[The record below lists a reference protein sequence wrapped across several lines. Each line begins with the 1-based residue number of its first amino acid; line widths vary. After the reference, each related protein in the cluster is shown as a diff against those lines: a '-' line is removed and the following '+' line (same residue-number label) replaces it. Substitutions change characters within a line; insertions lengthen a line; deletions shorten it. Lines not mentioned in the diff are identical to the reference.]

1 KKKTVRHT
9 PGPLP
14 LDALRVL
21 FDSSPEAQYLERMRR
36 LQGEPLVDN
45 DTAAERQLTIRST
58 QAFQPASSL
67 DHFPLMDLPP
77 ELRKMV
83 LQFTLQDG
91 ETIGIRSKKPSSVDR
106 EPRSPIRFPRTTPA
120 CTGLRWNSLAAR
132 WTRIPSSD
140 IPSLMRVSK
149 QIREESAPIV
159 YGEHAFH
166 FRWMDDCHLF
176 LCCIGEEMRSYLRRL
191 YIDDFRQ
198 AYAKYVSH
206 LLTDARDLQ
215 SLEFGPH
222 AVLRLVRSVCV
233 AGEYMALAWITQAV
247 RPLLLSMQAKLEADP
262 QRRTTEPTR
271 LIRFQKRSRC
281 ENCARGL
288 ERSEC
293 TQKRK
298 GVFDGMRSTCV
309 EEEESVRLVE
319 LIVKVAVLQIMREIA
334 VVVDAD

>member
-1 KKKTVRHT
+1 
-9 PGPLP
+9 
-14 LDALRVL
+14 
-21 FDSSPEAQYLERMRR
+21 
-36 LQGEPLVDN
+36 
-45 DTAAERQLTIRST
+45 
-58 QAFQPASSL
+58 
-67 DHFPLMDLPP
+67 MDLPP

-120 CTGLRWNSLAAR
+120 YSGLRWNSIATR

-159 YGEHAFH
+159 YGEHVFH

-176 LCCIGEEMRSYLRRL
+176 LCCIGEEMRSCLRRL
-191 YIDDFRQ
+191 YLDDFRP
-198 AYAKYVSH
+198 AYATYVFP

-222 AVLRLVRSVCV
+222 AVLRLVRSVLV
-233 AGEYMALAWITQAV
+233 TGEYMVIAWITQAV

-262 QRRTTEPTR
+262 QRRTTDPAR
-271 LIRFQKRSRC
+271 LIRFQKRSQC
-281 ENCARGL
+281 ENCAAGM

-293 TQKRK
+293 TQNLK
-298 GVFDGMRSTCV
+298 GVFDGTRSTCV
-309 EEEESVRLVE
+309 EEEESVRLAE
-319 LIVKVAVLQIMREIA
+319 LVVKFAILQIMRGIA
-334 VVVDAD
+334 VDVDAD